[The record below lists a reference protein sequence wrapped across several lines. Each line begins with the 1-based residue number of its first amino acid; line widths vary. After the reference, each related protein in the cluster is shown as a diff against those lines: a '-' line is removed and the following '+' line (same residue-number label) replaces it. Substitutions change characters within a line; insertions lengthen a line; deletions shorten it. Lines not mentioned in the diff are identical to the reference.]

1 MNYYGGISLENK
13 NFDLL
18 NLYKL
23 QLSDSRIAYLE
34 REIEK
39 LKASEEL
46 KAREEELNESEE
58 KYNDLVKNFNELEK
72 ERKKLDD
79 DLSTRNEKIKKNEQK
94 LSSGVLTSSKE
105 IMNYQEEIIS
115 IKKLNESI
123 EDSII
128 EIMIKIDDINE
139 LIRLENEKK
148 GKIKSHVEKLKD
160 DISEKVASI
169 EEKLKAYI
177 LKKENTIK
185 LIPDDLYVKYNEVRE
200 KRGGVAVGILKDR
213 LCMACNMEMSV
224 GEAVKMDNLGEIYK
238 CPTCKR
244 MIIKYREEVDIIN
257 EEFSI

>member
-1 MNYYGGISLENK
+1 LENK

-23 QLSDSRIAYLE
+23 QLSDSRILYLE

-39 LKASEEL
+39 LKANEEL
-46 KAREEELNESEE
+46 NTREEELNESEE
-58 KYNDLVKNFNELEK
+58 KYNELIKNFNELEK

-79 DLSTRNEKIKKNEQK
+79 DLSLKNEKIKKNEQK

-115 IKKLNESI
+115 IKKLSESI
-123 EDSII
+123 EDNII

-139 LIRLENEKK
+139 LLRLENEKK
-148 GKIKSHVEKLKD
+148 EKIRSYVDKLKAE
-160 DISEKVASI
+160 ISESVELI
-169 EEKLKAYI
+169 EEKLKSYI
-177 LKKENTIK
+177 IKKENTINFIPND
-185 LIPDDLYVKYNEVRE
+185 LIAKYNEIKG
-200 KRGGVAVGILKDR
+200 KRGGVAVGILKER
-213 LCMACNMEMSV
+213 LCMACNMEMST
-224 GEAVKMDNLGEIYK
+224 GEALKMGNPEEIYK

-244 MIIKYREEVDIIN
+244 MIIKYREEVDLIN

>member
-1 MNYYGGISLENK
+1 VENK

-34 REIEK
+34 KEIEK
-39 LKASEEL
+39 VKANEEL
-46 KAREEELNESEE
+46 KTREEELSESEE
-58 KYNDLVKNFNELEK
+58 KTNELNRNLNELEK

-79 DLSTRNEKIKKNEQK
+79 DLSLKNEKIKKNEQK
-94 LSSGVLTSSKE
+94 LSSGMLTSSKE
-105 IMNYQEEIIS
+105 IMNYQEEITS

-148 GKIKSHVEKLKD
+148 EKIRSHTDKLKEE
-160 DISEKVASI
+160 IRESAASM
-169 EEKLKAYI
+169 EEKLKIYI
-177 LKKENTIK
+177 IKKEDAIN
-185 LIPDDLYVKYNEVRE
+185 LISKDLIAKYNETKE
-200 KRGGVAVGILKDR
+200 KRGGVAVGILKER
-213 LCMACNMEMSV
+213 LCMACNMEMSS
-224 GEAVKMDNLGEIYK
+224 GEALKMGNNDEIYK

-244 MIIKYREEVDIIN
+244 MIIRYREEVDLIN

>member
-1 MNYYGGISLENK
+1 LENN

-23 QLSDSRIAYLE
+23 QLSDSRISFLE

-39 LKASEEL
+39 LKSSEEL
-46 KAREEELNESEE
+46 RTREEELKECEE
-58 KYNDLVKNFNELEK
+58 KYNDLMKKYNELEK

-79 DLSTRNEKIKKNEQK
+79 DLSIKNEKIKKNEQK
-94 LSSGVLTSSKE
+94 LSSGMLTSSKE

-148 GKIKSHVEKLKD
+148 EKIRSHVDKLKEE
-160 DISEKVASI
+160 ISNSVALI
-169 EEKLKAYI
+169 EEKLKSYV
-177 LKKENTIK
+177 LKRENIIK
-185 LIPDDLYVKYNEVRE
+185 LIPQELFVKYGEVRV
-200 KRGGVAVGILKDR
+200 KRGGVAVGILKEN
-213 LCMACNMEMSV
+213 LCMACNMEMSA
-224 GEAVKMDNLGEIYK
+224 GEAGGMDSMEEIYR

-244 MIIKYREEVDIIN
+244 MIIKYREEVDQIN
-257 EEFSI
+257 EEFSV

>member
-1 MNYYGGISLENK
+1 MGNN

-23 QLSDSRIAYLE
+23 QLSDSRITYLE

-46 KAREEELNESEE
+46 KAIEEELSESEA
-58 KYNDLVKNFNELEK
+58 KYNELVKNFNELDR

-79 DLSTRNEKIKKNEQK
+79 DLSLKNEKIKKNEQK
-94 LSSGVLTSSKE
+94 LSSGMLTSSKE
-105 IMNYQEEIIS
+105 IMNYQEEITS

-139 LIRLENEKK
+139 LIRMENEKK
-148 GKIKSHVEKLKD
+148 EKIKSHADKLKEEIKENVELIQEKLD
-160 DISEKVASI
+160 T
-169 EEKLKAYI
+169 YI
-177 LKKENTIK
+177 IKKENAAN
-185 LIPDDLYVKYNEVRE
+185 LMPDDLIIKYNETKE

-213 LCMACNMEMSV
+213 LCMACNMEMSQ
-224 GEAVKMDNLGEIYK
+224 GEALKMSSTEEIYK

-244 MIIKYREEVDIIN
+244 MIIRYREEVDFIN
-257 EEFSI
+257 EEYSI

>member
-1 MNYYGGISLENK
+1 MDNK

-23 QLSDSRIAYLE
+23 QLSDSRIVYLE

-39 LKASEEL
+39 LKANEEL
-46 KAREEELNESEE
+46 KTREEELSESEE
-58 KYNDLVKNFNELEK
+58 KYIELTKNYNELEK

-79 DLSTRNEKIKKNEQK
+79 DLSMKNEKIKKNEQK

-123 EDSII
+123 EDRII
-128 EIMIKIDDINE
+128 GIMIKIDDINE

-148 GKIKSHVEKLKD
+148 EKIKSHVGKLKEE
-160 DISEKVASI
+160 ISEGIALI

-177 LKKENTIK
+177 IKRENTLK
-185 LIPDDLYVKYNEVRE
+185 LIPDDFIVKYSEIKE
-200 KRGGVAVGILKDR
+200 KRGGVAVGILKER
-213 LCMACNMEMSV
+213 LCMACNMEMSS
-224 GEAVKMDNLGEIYK
+224 GEALKMDNPEEIYK

-244 MIIKYREEVDIIN
+244 MVIKYREEVDLIN

>member
-1 MNYYGGISLENK
+1 LENK

-23 QLSDSRIAYLE
+23 QLSDSRILYLE

-39 LKASEEL
+39 LKANEEL
-46 KAREEELNESEE
+46 NTREEELNESEE
-58 KYNDLVKNFNELEK
+58 KYNELIKNFNELEK

-79 DLSTRNEKIKKNEQK
+79 DLSLKNEKIKKNEQK

-115 IKKLNESI
+115 IKKLSESI
-123 EDSII
+123 EDNII

-139 LIRLENEKK
+139 LLRLENEKK
-148 GKIKSHVEKLKD
+148 EKIRSYVDKLKAE
-160 DISEKVASI
+160 ISESVELI
-169 EEKLKAYI
+169 EEKLKSYI
-177 LKKENTIK
+177 IKKENTINFIPND
-185 LIPDDLYVKYNEVRE
+185 LIAKYNEIRE
-200 KRGGVAVGILKDR
+200 KRGGVAVGILKER
-213 LCMACNMEMSV
+213 LCMACNMEMST
-224 GEAVKMDNLGEIYK
+224 GEALKMGNPEEIYK

-244 MIIKYREEVDIIN
+244 MIIKYREEVDLIN

>member
-1 MNYYGGISLENK
+1 LENK

-23 QLSDSRIAYLE
+23 QLSDGRIAYLE

-39 LKASEEL
+39 LKANEEL
-46 KAREEELNESEE
+46 RTREEELNESEE
-58 KYNDLVKNFNELEK
+58 KYNVLIKNYNELEK

-79 DLSTRNEKIKKNEQK
+79 DLSMKNEKIKKNEQK

-115 IKKLNESI
+115 IRKFNESI

-148 GKIKSHVEKLKD
+148 EKIRSHVDKLKEE
-160 DISEKVASI
+160 ISESVSLI
-169 EEKLKAYI
+169 EEKLKGFI
-177 LKKENTIK
+177 IKKENTIK
-185 LIPDDLYVKYNEVRE
+185 LIPHDLIAKYIETKE
-200 KRGGVAVGILKDR
+200 KRSGVAVGILKER
-213 LCMACNMEMSV
+213 LCMACNMEMSA
-224 GEAVKMDNLGEIYK
+224 GEALKMNNPEEIYK

-244 MIIKYREEVDIIN
+244 MIIKYREEVDLIN

>member
-1 MNYYGGISLENK
+1 MENK

-23 QLSDSRIAYLE
+23 QLSDGRIAYLE

-39 LKASEEL
+39 LKANEEL

-58 KYNDLVKNFNELEK
+58 KYKDLVKNFNELEK

-115 IKKLNESI
+115 IRKLNESI

-148 GKIKSHVEKLKD
+148 EKIKSHVEKLKD
-160 DISEKVASI
+160 DISERVASI

-177 LKKENTIK
+177 MKKENTIK
-185 LIPDDLYVKYNEVRE
+185 LIPDDLFAKYNEVKE
-200 KRGGVAVGILKDR
+200 KRGGVAVGILKER

-224 GEAVKMDNLGEIYK
+224 AEAKKMDNPEEIYK

>member
-1 MNYYGGISLENK
+1 LENK

-23 QLSDSRIAYLE
+23 QLSDSRILYLE

-39 LKASEEL
+39 LKANEEL
-46 KAREEELNESEE
+46 NTREEELNESEE
-58 KYNDLVKNFNELEK
+58 KYNELIKNFNELEK

-79 DLSTRNEKIKKNEQK
+79 DLSLKNEKIKKNEQK

-115 IKKLNESI
+115 IKKLSESI
-123 EDSII
+123 EDNII

-139 LIRLENEKK
+139 LLRLENEKK
-148 GKIKSHVEKLKD
+148 EKIRSYVDKLKEE
-160 DISEKVASI
+160 ISESVELI
-169 EEKLKAYI
+169 EEKLKSYI
-177 LKKENTIK
+177 IKKENTINFIPND
-185 LIPDDLYVKYNEVRE
+185 LIAKYNEIRE
-200 KRGGVAVGILKDR
+200 KRGGVAVGILKER
-213 LCMACNMEMSV
+213 LCMACNMEMST
-224 GEAVKMDNLGEIYK
+224 GEALKMGNPEEIYK

-244 MIIKYREEVDIIN
+244 MIIKYREEVDLIN

>member
-1 MNYYGGISLENK
+1 MENK

-34 REIEK
+34 KEIEK
-39 LKASEEL
+39 VKANEEL
-46 KAREEELNESEE
+46 KTREEELSESEE
-58 KYNDLVKNFNELEK
+58 KINELNRNLNELEK

-79 DLSTRNEKIKKNEQK
+79 DLSLKNEKIKKNEQK
-94 LSSGVLTSSKE
+94 LSSGMLTSSKE
-105 IMNYQEEIIS
+105 IMNYQEEITS

-148 GKIKSHVEKLKD
+148 EKIRSYTDKLKEE
-160 DISEKVASI
+160 IRESAASM
-169 EEKLKAYI
+169 EEKLKIYI
-177 LKKENTIK
+177 IKKEDAIN
-185 LIPDDLYVKYNEVRE
+185 LISKDLIAKYNETKE
-200 KRGGVAVGILKDR
+200 KRGGVAVGILKER
-213 LCMACNMEMSV
+213 LCMACNMEMSS
-224 GEAVKMDNLGEIYK
+224 GEALKMGNNDEIYK

-244 MIIKYREEVDIIN
+244 MIIRYREEVDLIN

>member
-1 MNYYGGISLENK
+1 MENN

-23 QLSDSRIAYLE
+23 QLSDSRISFLQ

-46 KAREEELNESEE
+46 KTREDELKECEE
-58 KYNDLVKNFNELEK
+58 KYDDLIKQFNVLDK

-79 DLSTRNEKIKKNEQK
+79 ELSLKNEKIKKNEQK

-115 IKKLNESI
+115 IHKLNESL
-123 EDSII
+123 EENII

-139 LIRLENEKK
+139 LIRLEKEKK
-148 GKIKSHVEKLKD
+148 EKISLHIDKLKEE
-160 DISEKVASI
+160 ISSNIALV
-169 EEKLKAYI
+169 EEKLKSYI
-177 LKKENTIK
+177 LKKENISD
-185 LIPDDLYVKYNEVRE
+185 LITPDLLVKYVEVKG

-213 LCMACNMEMSV
+213 LCMACNMEMSA
-224 GEAVKMDNLGEIYK
+224 GEAGKMGSQDEIYR

-244 MIIKYREEVDIIN
+244 MIIKYRKEVDLIN

>member
-1 MNYYGGISLENK
+1 MDNK

-23 QLSDSRIAYLE
+23 QLSDSRIVYLE

-39 LKASEEL
+39 LKANEEL
-46 KAREEELNESEE
+46 KSREEELSESEE
-58 KYNDLVKNFNELEK
+58 KYNELIGNFNELEK

-79 DLSTRNEKIKKNEQK
+79 DLSMKNEKIKKNEQK

-123 EDSII
+123 EDNII
-128 EIMIKIDDINE
+128 GIMIKIDDINE

-148 GKIKSHVEKLKD
+148 EKIKSHVDKLKEE
-160 DISEKVASI
+160 INKGIALI

-177 LKKENTIK
+177 IKKENTLK
-185 LIPDDLYVKYNEVRE
+185 LIPDDFIVKYSEIKG
-200 KRGGVAVGILKDR
+200 KRGGVAVGILKER
-213 LCMACNMEMSV
+213 LCMACNMEMSS
-224 GEAVKMDNLGEIYK
+224 GEALKMDNPEEIYK

-244 MIIKYREEVDIIN
+244 MVIKYREEVDLIN